1 MKNQIKDIYRKI
13 IQRYKKFTSQSQ
25 FEYEELLQEIPSL
38 YPFSSVVEAMETFK
52 KYEVSA
58 IPVVSIDYEVI
69 GIITERDIAHLISLQ
84 SIVGWSALK
93 NYSVDTLYLNSTN
106 IVNIEA
112 SLEEVAVEFTGKNV
126 EIVPLIDENGKY
138 SGCCITASKLISY
151 TSNSIKPR
159 TIGGLATPL
168 GVYLTDG
175 VFYSGAGLPGL
186 IATGIA
192 FGMLINIISLLAII
206 FLEPYKLP
214 QSLMLVIE
222 LSLFLLILRLS
233 PLSGYHAAEHQTI
246 HAIEKGLELTMENVK
261 KQPKEHERCGT
272 NIMILVLGLSL
283 MFMLSFEY
291 LQYLGMLE
299 QTLILVV
306 FSVILFSNWKKLGNK
321 LQGVFTTARATDS
334 QLMSGIKAGQEL
346 LKFYENNTRPLK
358 ISASQKMWNMGIFQV
373 LITFTIVSIIF
384 QIILSYLWPSL

>member
-138 SGCCITASKLISY
+138 SGYCITAAKLISY